1 MSAAPTVRAV
11 IARHCRELLADPLL
25 HGDPTLRDI
34 AAQCH
39 QPLRVLLVGNVSTG
53 KSTLLNALIAGPLAA
68 TAFEETTSSVTWY
81 HGPELTD
88 PVLPDPGHR
97 SVTTDFPLAG
107 RVMLGDSPGLN
118 TLSDNPRE
126 TLRMLGGSDL
136 TGAAAAF
143 VCALVGGRVD
153 QWAEGL
159 EELAAFSAGP
169 FDLVG
174 NIVAVMAKV
183 DEVPEAV
190 EDIERRVSGDTTAT
204 FRFAAVNQLMA
215 AAARTGAVDDRI
227 VATLD
232 RLRTLPVLHGRSA
245 PAWDRLAEEAGTS
258 LPPGHLKALEQ
269 TVGAPAWL
277 PALVAATAG
286 MTTTG
291 AVAEQF
297 ERMSRI
303 RSLEAVL
310 SDLADDSDL
319 FTSTAAVLR
328 LRRLAARLRP
338 GPAALVRARLAD
350 LTATMHTSGLHRRA
364 AARLV
369 RHTDVGSGL
378 TEHEREAAQALLRW
392 PDAEADGGASPS
404 PASPPSPSPSPS
416 PASPPSPSPDTSA
429 ADGDTADRTTAAEVD
444 AGAVLARWTAY
455 EADPFRDSRSRE
467 VAALV
472 IETARHRLRT
482 TTRLEES

>member
-25 HGDPTLRDI
+25 HDDPTLRDI
-34 AAQCH
+34 AAQCR
-39 QPLRVLLVGNVSTG
+39 QPLRVLLVGDVSTG

-97 SVTTDFPLAG
+97 SVAADFPLAG

-143 VCALVGGRVD
+143 VCVMVGGRVD
-153 QWAEGL
+153 QWADGL
-159 EELAAFSAGP
+159 EQLAAFSAGP

-183 DEVPEAV
+183 ERVPESV
-190 EDIERRVSGDTTAT
+190 DEIERRVSGDTTTT

-215 AAARTGAVDDRI
+215 AAARTGGVDDRI

-232 RLRTLPVLHGRSA
+232 RLRTLPVMRGRSA
-245 PAWDRLAEEAGTS
+245 PAWDRLAEDVGTA

-269 TVGAPAWL
+269 VVGGPAWL
-277 PALVAATAG
+277 PALVAATTG
-286 MTTTG
+286 MTTPG
-291 AVAEQF
+291 AVAEEF

-328 LRRLAARLRP
+328 LRRLAARLEP
-338 GPAALVRARLAD
+338 GPAALVRARLAA
-350 LTATMHTSGLHRRA
+350 LTATTHTSGLHRRA
-364 AARLV
+364 AARLI

-392 PDAEADGGASPS
+392 PDGGAPDR
-404 PASPPSPSPSPS
+404 PAF
-416 PASPPSPSPDTSA
+416 
-429 ADGDTADRTTAAEVD
+429 EVD
-444 AGAVLARWTAY
+444 ADAVLARWTAY
-455 EADPFRDSRSRE
+455 AADPFRDSRSRE

-472 IETARHRLRT
+472 VETARHRLRT
-482 TTRLEES
+482 VRQEES